1 MKQFFSFVH
10 KEFYHI
16 FRDSRTML
24 ILLLMPVAL
33 MILFGF
39 AITTEVK
46 NTRVA
51 VLDESKDELTRQIV
65 ERFAANNYFTI
76 THSVES
82 ATELDQLF
90 KAGQIDMALCFNE
103 DFSSMREPAIQL
115 LCDGLEPNQASIR
128 SGYAMQVLQAFA
140 QEHIQRAPQGIRV
153 NTRMLY
159 NPQLKSEYNFVPGVI
174 GMIIILLCTLM
185 TSISIV
191 REKEMGTMEVL
202 LASPLPPLY
211 IVLAKLVP
219 YFVISVINLITI
231 LLLSKFLLGIPV
243 AGSLVAFLGVS
254 LIYILVALALG
265 LLISTLVSTQ
275 LVAMLLSVLMIIPTI
290 YFSGMIFPVESMPIA
305 VQKVSMI
312 VPARWYID
320 ATRKL
325 MIQGVETH
333 YVIKDAV
340 VLVVEL
346 FVLLTVSLKLFKIR
360 LQ

>member
-128 SGYAMQVLQAFA
+128 SGYTMQVLQAFV

-325 MIQGVETH
+325 TIQGVETH

>member
-128 SGYAMQVLQAFA
+128 SGYTMQVLQAFA

>member
-128 SGYAMQVLQAFA
+128 SGYTMQVLQAFV